1 VKKQIA
7 GSNVKYRRFAADDV
21 AAAQALSLSVG
32 WPHRLEDWQ
41 FIQRL
46 GTGFVAENEEGV
58 IGTAMCW
65 GHGQEYAS
73 LGMVIVPRDSQG
85 ELIRRR
91 LLSQVLAEIGDR
103 TILLSA
109 SPQGRP
115 LYEQLGFTP
124 FGEVH
129 QHQGIV
135 AQAQVRP
142 TSTPL
147 VAPLMPGDRIRPI
160 GAGDKSKI
168 AALCS
173 RAAGMP
179 RGTVLAALLEVAEG
193 GVVIESYDEMVGC
206 ALMRRF
212 GLGYAIGPVI
222 APDTARAKVLINHW
236 AASHAGAF
244 MRIDVAGA
252 NDLSQWLNQIGLMQ
266 AYELVSMAKGE
277 PPLLDKNLHQY
288 ALINQSFG

>member
-1 VKKQIA
+1 VKKQSA
-7 GSNVKYRRFAADDV
+7 DSNVRYRRFTADDV
-21 AAAQALSLSVG
+21 AAAQALSLSLG

-46 GTGFVAENEEGV
+46 GTGFVAENEAGV

-73 LGMVIVPRDSQG
+73 LGMVIVPPDSQG
-85 ELIRRR
+85 ERIRRQ

-124 FGEVH
+124 FGEVR

-135 AQAQVRP
+135 VQSQAKP
-142 TSTPL
+142 IIT
-147 VAPLMPGDRIRPI
+147 PLMPGDRIRPI
-160 GAGDKSKI
+160 GAADKTKI

-212 GLGYAIGPVI
+212 GHGYAIGPVI
-222 APDTARAKVLINHW
+222 ARDTARAKALINHW
-236 AASHAGAF
+236 ASSHAGAF

-252 NDLSQWLNQIGLMQ
+252 SDLSQWLNQVGLTQ
-266 AYELVSMAKGE
+266 AYEMVTMARGE